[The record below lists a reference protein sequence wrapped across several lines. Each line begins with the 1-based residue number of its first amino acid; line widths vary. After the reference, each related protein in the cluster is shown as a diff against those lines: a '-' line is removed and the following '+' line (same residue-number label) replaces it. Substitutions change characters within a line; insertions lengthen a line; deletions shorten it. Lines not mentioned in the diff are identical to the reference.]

1 VPRIDNDRFYDEAI
15 GRYGFSAKGLHWQS
29 ASNQQ
34 KRFDA
39 LLKPLPTE
47 LTDISIADA
56 GCGLADLYGHLAK
69 SGKLPK
75 AYIGLELKQEFIL
88 EARKRYGCEVSSC
101 DILNDPLPGADYYL
115 CSGAMN
121 ILTRD
126 ETKQFIRRC
135 YEVSD
140 KGFVFNML
148 EGPSTS
154 SLLYNYYWP
163 EEMKAFCTTLCDD
176 VKIYR
181 GYLKHDFTVSMMK
194 AGRS

>member
-15 GRYGFSAKGLHWQS
+15 ERYGFTAKGVHWQS
-29 ASNQQ
+29 ASNQL

-47 LTDISIADA
+47 LSNLSLADA
-56 GCGLADLYGHLAK
+56 GCGLADLYGHLAER
-69 SGKLPK
+69 GKLPK
-75 AYIGLELKQEFIL
+75 AYIGLELKEEFVH
-88 EARKRYGCEVSSC
+88 EARKRYGCEVIAC
-101 DILNDPLPGADYYL
+101 DILSDTLPEADYYL

-126 ETKQFIRRC
+126 ETKRFIERC
-135 YEVSD
+135 YASSER
-140 KGFVFNML
+140 GFVFNML

-163 EEMKAFCTTLCDD
+163 EEMESFCTTLCDD

-181 GYLKHDFTVSMMK
+181 GYLKHDFTVALMK